1 MQPQAAMEPVAVWH
15 GRHGDPVPLFGPLP
29 GIRNGQAIAY
39 EFALPESFEPRP
51 GRTRLQRTFL
61 LTDVGVA
68 LALPC
73 WRRTTNEAGDVI
85 PGVDPDHDEPAWYI
99 DLMHVTDRGHEV
111 VARDLYID
119 VMIPTDSRHQRQ
131 LDLDEFADA
140 IEDGSLPTDVAID
153 GLRRWQ
159 RFLDTYVHRD
169 RDPRAAWSDFP
180 PKAIEDLA
188 ALPSPLGPVVT
199 WQG

>member
-1 MQPQAAMEPVAVWH
+1 VFV
-15 GRHGDPVPLFGPLP
+15 
-29 GIRNGQAIAY
+29 
-39 EFALPESFEPRP
+39 
-51 GRTRLQRTFL
+51 

-68 LALPC
+68 LAVPC
-73 WRRTTNEAGDVI
+73 WRRVITAAGDVM
-85 PGVDPDHDEPAWYI
+85 PGVDPDHHTPAWYV
-99 DLMHVTDRGHEV
+99 DLMHVTDRGGEL
-111 VARDLYID
+111 VARDL
-119 VMIPTDSRHQRQ
+119 
-131 LDLDEFADA
+131 
-140 IEDGSLPTDVAID
+140 D

-180 PKAIEDLA
+180 PKAIENLA

>member
-1 MQPQAAMEPVAVWH
+1 MAAMEPVVIWH
-15 GRHGDPVPLFGPLP
+15 GRYGDPVPLFGPLP
-29 GIRNGQAIAY
+29 GVRDGQAVAY
-39 EFALPESFEPRP
+39 EYALPARFEPRP
-51 GRTRLQRTFL
+51 GRNRLQRTFL

-68 LALPC
+68 LAMPC
-73 WRRTTNEAGDVI
+73 WRRATNLVGDVT
-85 PGVDPDHDEPAWYI
+85 PGVDPGLDEPAWYV
-99 DLMHVTDRGHEV
+99 DLMHVTDRGHDV

-119 VMIPTDSRHQRQ
+119 VMVPTDGRHQRL

-140 IEDGSLPTDVAID
+140 IEDGGLPQDVAVD

-169 RDPRAAWSDFP
+169 RDPRPGWSDFL

-199 WQG
+199 WEG